1 MQSNMKKN
9 QRVNLYSVDNDI
21 NKIINSLANKKMF
34 NRLLDVLENIG
45 TFDRKVE
52 IFKDESNLDDEK
64 IKVWCFDQN
73 NNIFVFYLFSNA
85 KQDFF
90 KISEERDDGVSV
102 YYDFSLSKNY
112 PLSSNNI
119 SFIKCEHIYNFK
131 HGRLIT
137 TSENDYNL
145 FIQNDNII
153 SIHVDP
159 LDQKLDVDMLLKG
172 LNSCETINLK
182 NYIEIVNS
190 IITFHHL
197 NINYIKVSVVSKFQV
212 VNEFKINFEPVHKE
226 TINL

>member
-1 MQSNMKKN
+1 
-9 QRVNLYSVDNDI
+9 
-21 NKIINSLANKKMF
+21 
-34 NRLLDVLENIG
+34 
-45 TFDRKVE
+45 
-52 IFKDESNLDDEK
+52 
-64 IKVWCFDQN
+64 
-73 NNIFVFYLFSNA
+73 
-85 KQDFF
+85 
-90 KISEERDDGVSV
+90 
-102 YYDFSLSKNY
+102 FSLSKNY

-182 NYIEIVNS
+182 NYIEIFNS

-197 NINYIKVSVVSKFQV
+197 NINYIKVSVVSKFQI

>member
-1 MQSNMKKN
+1 MKKK
-9 QRVNLYSVDNDI
+9 QTILCSNDENI
-21 NKIINSLANKKMF
+21 NKLISTLANKKIF
-34 NRLLDVLENIG
+34 NRLLEVLRSIG
-45 TFDRKVE
+45 TFDTKIE

-159 LDQKLDVDMLLKG
+159 LDQKLDVDMLLKS

-197 NINYIKVSVVSKFQV
+197 NINYIKVSIVSKFQI